1 MATTIKDSGKIL
13 IAEPKIHVSTKKQF
27 AKELDIVQNAVFDII
42 DSHKNIHEQLCNIK
56 KRQET

>member
-13 IAEPKIHVSTKKQF
+13 IAEPKIHVSTKQF

-42 DSHKNIHEQLCNIK
+42 DSHKNIHKQLCNIK